1 MTTGSI
7 AFHPTVAAGQA
18 HDVVDKVASFLNAA
32 RQAAMDGITW
42 REFGELL
49 VALLRVSIETLDHVS
64 NLTGAEKKEI
74 VLHSVGRLFD
84 LVADK
89 AIPLAVYPL
98 WLLVR
103 SPVRSFV
110 LALASG
116 AIEQLLPMVRAS

>member
-1 MTTGSI
+1 VISGSI
-7 AFHPTVAAGQA
+7 AFHPAAAAGQA
-18 HDVVDKVASFLNAA
+18 HHVVDKVAAFLNAA
-32 RQAAMDGITW
+32 RQAAIDGITW

-49 VALLRVSIETLDHVS
+49 VALLRVAIETLDHAS

-74 VLHSVGRLFD
+74 VLHAAGRLFD

-89 AIPLAVYPL
+89 AIPLTVYPL

-103 SPVRSFV
+103 SPVRSLV

-116 AIEQLLPMVRAS
+116 AVEQLLPLVRAS